1 MKLIKKN
8 VKIKIHQGEGVFSL
22 RSATDVMAKR
32 IKEKRL
38 ELGLTQEELG
48 KMIGTQR
55 AAVNKYESGLVENM
69 KRSTIKQLSLIFD
82 VDPKWLMAF
91 DIDDVSLVENHNSY
105 KIFPVGISAGSLEN
119 IDGIDSYDMITI
131 ADEIMGKYA
140 GRKGV
145 IILKVNGD
153 SMNRIIPDGAY
164 IVVDTNKT
172 TVTDIS
178 DRDIIVFANGGEG
191 YYVKRYVNDTKN
203 ERFLFK
209 PESTDDTFTAIEIN
223 YENSLDLKLIGKVV
237 KYIVSLD

>member
-1 MKLIKKN
+1 M
-8 VKIKIHQGEGVFSL
+8 
-22 RSATDVMAKR
+22 
-32 IKEKRL
+32 
-38 ELGLTQEELG
+38 
-48 KMIGTQR
+48 
-55 AAVNKYESGLVENM
+55 
-69 KRSTIKQLSLIFD
+69 SLIFD

-119 IDGIDSYDMITI
+119 IDGIDSYDMVTI

-140 GRKGV
+140 GKKGV

-153 SMNRIIPDGAY
+153 SMNKIIPDGAY

-191 YYVKRYVNDTKN
+191 YSVKRYVNDVKN

-209 PESTDDTFTAIEIN
+209 PESTDDH
-223 YENSLDLKLIGKVV
+223 LLR
-237 KYIVSLD
+237 